1 VLMRIAETL
10 EKDLELRRKI
20 KSAMT
25 YPVVVLIMAVCLTGV
40 MLAFIVPTFAAMF
53 DSLGGTLPLPTR
65 VLMAMSGVLRS
76 FWYIII
82 FVPIGAWKGF
92 VYARKQP
99 HVRYQLDRIKL
110 KLPVFG
116 GLFHK
121 VALARF
127 SRNFGILLKAGVPIL
142 TALEITADTVNNGVI
157 ANATNDVKMSVK
169 EGESVAAPLSSHAV
183 FPPMV
188 VQMIAVGEETGA
200 MDTMLGK
207 IADFYDSEV
216 TSATESLTAMLEPLM
231 IGVLG
236 GIVGGMVIAL
246 YMPMFKI
253 FELIE

>member
-1 VLMRIAETL
+1 
-10 EKDLELRRKI
+10 
-20 KSAMT
+20 
-25 YPVVVLIMAVCLTGV
+25 
-40 MLAFIVPTFAAMF
+40 
-53 DSLGGTLPLPTR
+53 
-65 VLMAMSGVLRS
+65 
-76 FWYIII
+76 
-82 FVPIGAWKGF
+82 
-92 VYARKQP
+92 
-99 HVRYQLDRIKL
+99 
-110 KLPVFG
+110 
-116 GLFHK
+116 
-121 VALARF
+121 
-127 SRNFGILLKAGVPIL
+127 
-142 TALEITADTVNNGVI
+142 VNNGVI

-216 TSATESLTAMLEPLM
+216 TSASESLTAMLEPLM